1 MTKIRGIYSTM
12 QNIVPF
18 FINFFCQQRII
29 FLCHCPKYHN
39 FYRIL
44 PDMSSKNV
52 IFCLFALIL
61 VISGCADKYQAYRSQ
76 YPFKSP
82 TGQPDYSN
90 LDYWAAHP
98 AKKDPSDSIPRPLST
113 EPRDTLADVFFIHPT
128 TFTDKKAAT
137 RSNAAIDDDYINAK
151 TDYSTILFQASA
163 FNQQSRVFSPRYRQA
178 HIGNFY
184 GADSAIA
191 KQSLQLAYSDVRN
204 AFRYYLQ
211 QYNAGRP
218 IIIASHS
225 QGALMAI
232 ELLKEFFDNRPLQKQ
247 LVVAYVV
254 GWPLETKNFV
264 SLRACAQPAQTNC
277 VCSWRTYKMGYEAP
291 WVKKEKE
298 RSASLIVTNPLSW
311 TTDTGFVSRQV
322 NKGSVLTRFNTI
334 YKNTAD
340 AQIKNGVLYSYRP
353 HFPGSFLY
361 RTDNYHIGDIN
372 LYYLNIREN
381 VRERLAAYVQTTGKG
396 HSPQ

>member
-1 MTKIRGIYSTM
+1 MYNK
-12 QNIVPF
+12 VPF
-18 FINFFCQQRII
+18 LIKYFCLIEESIITHLPKCHIFYRFLPIMSRKIAHLAI
-29 FLCHCPKYHN
+29 FL
-39 FYRIL
+39 
-44 PDMSSKNV
+44 
-52 IFCLFALIL
+52 IFLALY
-61 VISGCADKYQAYRSQ
+61 GCADKYQSYRSN

-82 TGQPDYSN
+82 NGQPDYTN

-98 AKKDPSDSIPRPLST
+98 DKKDPSDSIPAPLRSET
-113 EPRDTLADVFFIHPT
+113 RDTLADVFFLHPT
-128 TFTDKKAAT
+128 TFTDKKEAD
-137 RSNAAIDDDYINAK
+137 RPNAAIDDDYINAK

-184 GADSAIA
+184 GADSALA
-191 KQSLQLAYSDVRN
+191 VQALQLAYVDVRN
-204 AFRYYLQ
+204 AFRHYLQ
-211 QYNAGRP
+211 HYNNGRP

-232 ELLKEFFDNRPLQKQ
+232 ELLKEFFDNKPLQQQ

-254 GWPLETKNFV
+254 GWPLETKSFN
-264 SLRACAQPAQTNC
+264 SLTACVQPAQTNC
-277 VCSWRTYKMGYEAP
+277 VCSWRTFKMGYEAP

-298 RSASLIVTNPLSW
+298 RAAPIIVTNPLSW
-311 TTDTGFVSRQV
+311 TTDSGFVSRKA
-322 NKGSVLTRFNTI
+322 NKGAVLTRFNKVFTGA
-334 YKNTAD
+334 AD
-340 AQIKNGVLYSYRP
+340 AQIHHGVLYSYRP

-381 VRERLAAYVQTTGKG
+381 VRTRLAAFLNKRTSNNQSVR
-396 HSPQ
+396 

>member
-1 MTKIRGIYSTM
+1 MHNK
-12 QNIVPF
+12 VPF
-18 FINFFCQQRII
+18 FIKFFLLYFKSLSFDFLKCKI
-29 FLCHCPKYHN
+29 FCRFLPN
-39 FYRIL
+39 MSRIL
-44 PDMSSKNV
+44 SFLFV
-52 IFCLFALIL
+52 FTLFFALF
-61 VISGCADKYQAYRSQ
+61 GCADKYQSYRSL

-82 TGQPDYSN
+82 NGQPDYAN

-98 AKKDPSDSIPRPLST
+98 DKKDPSDSIPRPLRSET
-113 EPRDTLADVFFIHPT
+113 RDTIADVFFLHPT
-128 TFTDKKAAT
+128 TFTDKKEAA
-137 RSNAAIDDDYINAK
+137 RPNAAIDDDYINAK
-151 TDYSTILFQASA
+151 TDYSTILFQAST

-184 GADSAIA
+184 GADSALA
-191 KQSLQLAYSDVRN
+191 VQALQLAYSDVRN

-211 QYNAGRP
+211 HNNKGRP

-232 ELLKEFFDNRPLQKQ
+232 ELLKEFFDNKPLQQQ

-254 GWPLETKNFV
+254 GWPLEKNSFT
-264 SLRACAQPAQTNC
+264 SLRACEEPTQTNC
-277 VCSWRTYKMGYEAP
+277 VCSWRTFKMGYEAP

-311 TTDTGFVSRQV
+311 TTDTSFVSRQA
-322 NKGSVLTRFNTI
+322 NRGSVLTRFNKI
-334 YKNTAD
+334 YKSTAD
-340 AQIKNGVLYSYRP
+340 AQIQNGVLYSYRP

-381 VRERLAAYVQTTGKG
+381 LRERLSTFLRTTGNNQ
-396 HSPQ
+396 PAR

>member
-1 MTKIRGIYSTM
+1 MHNK
-12 QNIVPF
+12 VPF
-18 FINFFCQQRII
+18 LIKFFPPYFKSFIPGFDNYDIFCR
-29 FLCHCPKYHN
+29 FLPN
-39 FYRIL
+39 MNRIL
-44 PDMSSKNV
+44 PFLT
-52 IFCLFALIL
+52 IFSL
-61 VISGCADKYQAYRSQ
+61 VIAFSGCADKYQSYRSL

-82 TGQPDYSN
+82 NGQPDYAN

-98 AKKDPSDSIPRPLST
+98 DKKDPSDSVPRPLLK
-113 EPRDTLADVFFIHPT
+113 EARDTLADVFFLHPT
-128 TFTDKKAAT
+128 TFTDKKEAT

-184 GADSAIA
+184 GADSALA
-191 KQSLQLAYSDVRN
+191 VQALQLAYSDVRN

-211 QYNAGRP
+211 HSNKGRP

-232 ELLKEFFDNRPLQKQ
+232 ELLKEFFDNKPLQQQ

-254 GWPLETKNFV
+254 GWPLETNSFT
-264 SLRACAQPAQTNC
+264 SLRACVNAAQTNC
-277 VCSWRTYKMGYEAP
+277 VCSWRTFKMGYEAP

-311 TTDTGFVSRQV
+311 TTDSTFISRKE
-322 NKGSVLTRFNTI
+322 NRGSVLTRFNKI
-334 YKNTAD
+334 YKSTAD
-340 AQIKNGVLYSYRP
+340 AQIQNGVLYSYRP

-381 VRERLAAYVQTTGKG
+381 VRDRLASFLRTAGNNQPTR
-396 HSPQ
+396 

>member
-1 MTKIRGIYSTM
+1 M
-12 QNIVPF
+12 
-18 FINFFCQQRII
+18 
-29 FLCHCPKYHN
+29 
-39 FYRIL
+39 
-44 PDMSSKNV
+44 
-52 IFCLFALIL
+52 
-61 VISGCADKYQAYRSQ
+61 
-76 YPFKSP
+76 
-82 TGQPDYSN
+82 
-90 LDYWAAHP
+90 
-98 AKKDPSDSIPRPLST
+98 
-113 EPRDTLADVFFIHPT
+113 FFIHPT
-128 TFTDKKAAT
+128 TFTDKKEAA

-151 TDYSTILFQASA
+151 TDYSTILLQASA

-184 GADSAIA
+184 GVDSSLAT
-191 KQSLQLAYSDVRN
+191 QSLQLAYSDVRN

-211 QYNAGRP
+211 HYNNQRP

-225 QGALMAI
+225 QGAIMAI
-232 ELLKEFFDNRPLQKQ
+232 ELLKEFFDNKPLQKQ
-247 LVVAYVV
+247 LVVAYIV

-277 VCSWRTYKMGYEAP
+277 VCSWRTFKMGYEAP

-298 RSASLIVTNPLSW
+298 RGASLIVTNPLSW
-311 TTDTGFVSRQV
+311 TTDTGFVSRQA

-334 YKNTAD
+334 YKKTAD

-353 HFPGSFLY
+353 QFPGSFLY

-372 LYYLNIREN
+372 LYYINIREN
-381 VRERLAAYVQTTGKG
+381 VRDRIAAYLQTTAKS